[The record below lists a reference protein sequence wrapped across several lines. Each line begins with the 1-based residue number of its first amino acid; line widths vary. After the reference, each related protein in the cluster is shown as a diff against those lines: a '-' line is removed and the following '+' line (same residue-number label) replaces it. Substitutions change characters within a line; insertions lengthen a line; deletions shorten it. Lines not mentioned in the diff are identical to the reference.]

1 MRVDG
6 VDCIGYM
13 CYTFINRRYSNG
25 SVVTVNGYARCCLIA
40 TVTWAFKVCKV
51 LVSSEMESA

>member
-1 MRVDG
+1 MGWIASVTC
-6 VDCIGYM
+6 VT
-13 CYTFINRRYSNG
+13 TFINRRYSNG

>member
-1 MRVDG
+1 MGWVAS
-6 VDCIGYM
+6 VTCV
-13 CYTFINRRYSNG
+13 TAFINRRYSNG

-40 TVTWAFKVCKV
+40 TVTCAFKVCKV